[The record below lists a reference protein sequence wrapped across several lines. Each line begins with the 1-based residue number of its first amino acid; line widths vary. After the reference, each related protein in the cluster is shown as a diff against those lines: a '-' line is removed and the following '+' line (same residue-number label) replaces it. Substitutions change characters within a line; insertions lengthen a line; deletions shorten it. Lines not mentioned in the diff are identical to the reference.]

1 MGSREYIMAERRKLF
16 RSRVLK
22 NAKFFLGTSSVVD
35 CIVRNLTDLGARV
48 QISHTAELPEK
59 LTITFDRGRTLRSC
73 RIVWRNPTEAG
84 LEFVRHGV
92 DR

>member
-1 MGSREYIMAERRKLF
+1 MAERRTLF

-22 NAKFFLGTSSVVD
+22 NAKFVLGTSSVID
-35 CIVRNLTDLGARV
+35 CMVRNLTDLGARV
-48 QISHTAELPEK
+48 QISHTVDLPER

-92 DR
+92 NR